1 MIRIVK
7 ANIFTSECQTLVNT
21 VNCVGVMGTGL
32 ALEFKLRYPAMFDRY
47 VRHCREGN
55 LTIGKLWLYKP
66 EPGEGTKWVLNFPT
80 KTHWKYPSKESYLH
94 EGLEKF
100 VATYSSK
107 GIESIAFPVLGGRN
121 GRIAEDVAIDI
132 MTGYLGG
139 CDIDVEIYRHDPAAE
154 DDLIGTLRH
163 AWANVPDT
171 ELASRTGLRRDRIA
185 VIREALEQ
193 HEIRTVG
200 QLASADGVGEKSLAR
215 VFKSGP
221 TLMRLPDQPQLTLP
235 AASAT

>member
-1 MIRIVK
+1 MIRILR

-21 VNCVGVMGTGL
+21 VNCVGVMGAGL
-32 ALEFKLRYPAMFDRY
+32 ALEFKLRYPSMFDRY
-47 VRHCREGN
+47 LRYCREGN

-66 EPGEGTKWVLNFPT
+66 EPGEGKKWVLNFPT
-80 KTHWKYPSKESYLH
+80 KNHWKYPSKESYLH
-94 EGLEKF
+94 DGLKKF

-121 GRIAEDVAIDI
+121 GRIPEDVAIDI
-132 MTGYLGG
+132 MTGHLGA
-139 CDIDVEIYRHDPAAE
+139 CEIDVEIYRYDPTAE

-171 ELASRTGLRRDRIA
+171 ELASRTGLRRDRVA
-185 VIREALEQ
+185 VIRQALEQ

-221 TLMRLPDQPQLTLP
+221 MLMRLPDQPQLTLP
-235 AASAT
+235 AASTT